1 MIDKVLIGSAAINY
15 YDPSILNRK
24 SKDND
29 YLAMERSIISEL
41 GSDFINGEGI
51 LDKYDFKS
59 DIASLDEIYTLKVSH
74 SPWVI
79 TPNSWQK
86 HLKDIKSL
94 KENGAHIVQEL
105 HDICY
110 AEWEKRKGKKKVNL
124 NQDKE
129 EFFNG
134 NVRRIYDHDSIHA
147 SVAFNDNPM
156 YMRILVDGE
165 EVKTSKQKFFSLT
178 HNEKVQLVREEVM
191 VLSLE
196 RDLIPSKRTI
206 NDSII
211 FSSYVSQL
219 KLLIT
224 QYSKGYFPQW
234 IIENYY
240 DVLKPSH
247 NYWESFQASDKK
259 ILL

>member
-1 MIDKVLIGSAAINY
+1 MIDKVLIGSAAVNY
-15 YDPSILNRK
+15 HAPSILNREA
-24 SKDND
+24 KDKD
-29 YLAMERSIISEL
+29 YLTMGKPFETDQS
-41 GSDFINGEGI
+41 SDFINGEGI
-51 LDKYDFKS
+51 LDKYDFTS
-59 DIASLDEIYTLKVSH
+59 DIASLDEVYTLKVSH

-79 TPNSWQK
+79 TPASWAK
-86 HLKDIKSL
+86 HLKDIKAL
-94 KENGAHIVQEL
+94 KENGAVVIQKL
-105 HDICY
+105 HDVCY

-147 SVAFNDNPM
+147 SVAFNSDPM

-234 IIENYY
+234 IIENYSE
-240 DVLKPSH
+240 VLRPSH
-247 NYWESFQASDKK
+247 NYWQTFENSDKK

>member
-1 MIDKVLIGSAAINY
+1 MIDKVLIGSAAINH
-15 YDPSILNRK
+15 YDLSILNREA
-24 SKDND
+24 KDRD
-29 YLAMERSIISEL
+29 YLAMEKESGI
-41 GSDFINGEGI
+41 DFINGVGI
-51 LDKYDFKS
+51 LDKYEFKS
-59 DIASLDEIYTLKVSH
+59 EIASLDEIYTIKVSH

-79 TPNSWQK
+79 SPNSWQK

-94 KENGAHIVQEL
+94 KSNGAHIVQEL

-110 AEWEKRKGKKKVNL
+110 SEWEKRKGKKRVNL

-147 SVAFNDNPM
+147 SVAFNENPM
-156 YMRILVDGE
+156 YMSILADGE
-165 EVKTSKQKFFSLT
+165 EVKTSKKKFFNLT
-178 HNEKVQLVREEVM
+178 HEEQKQLVREEVM

-196 RDLIPSKRTI
+196 RDLIPSKKHI
-206 NDSII
+206 DDSII
-211 FSSYVSQL
+211 FASYVNQL

-247 NYWESFQASDKK
+247 NYWESFQNSDKK